1 MSDVNIQSMI
11 DAVKSDNREAADTA
25 FKNAIMSKITTA
37 LDVKRV
43 ELASTVYNQANNIQ
57 EATGLNG
64 LGAAASRKWSQE
76 YVSYRDTIMSKL
88 DKDTRSKFDGFLQGR
103 PSTSDKLSYYDK
115 LASTHASS
123 EIKSAVKAIKKLY
136 DDLKSGEY
144 ATANPPKKYDMS
156 KGLAAKERNAKYMA
170 ARDTLM
176 KALDIHQKNAWEH
189 AHVDAGRVDT
199 KTVEKIL
206 ADIKRKNSGNKQL
219 MDAIAVIEK

>member
-1 MSDVNIQSMI
+1 MSDVQVQSI
-11 DAVKSDNREAADTA
+11 INAVQSDNTAAADAA
-25 FKNAIMSKITTA
+25 FKNAIMTRVTTA

-43 ELASTVYNQANNIQ
+43 ELASTIYNNSIQ
-57 EATGLNG
+57 EATGLNA

-76 YVSYRDTIMSKL
+76 YVSHRDTIMSKL
-88 DKDTRSKFDGFLQGR
+88 DKGERDKFNAFSQSR
-103 PSTSDKLSYYDK
+103 PSTSDVLSYYDK

-136 DDLKSGEY
+136 DDLASGEY